1 MICDMCKL
9 NEAKISVEQVA
20 DEKYLSV
27 SGLLAKT
34 RIWYVF
40 RNYRYFH
47 NKNTWI

>member
-20 DEKYLSV
+20 DGVKKYLSV
-27 SGLLAKT
+27 SGLLTKA

-40 RNYRYFH
+40 
-47 NKNTWI
+47 